1 MADVE
6 PLPGRE
12 REFLERQAAPE
23 EADRATAVAVAYV
36 YNGKDVA
43 YSWHHSMIELIGYD
57 MCHEG
62 RIIRG
67 GYVAMRCGT
76 DGLVEARN
84 KAVRLF
90 LKEGLADWLFWI
102 DTDMGFAADT
112 VDRLLAAAD
121 PVERPVVGGLA
132 FTQKEEE
139 PDGMGGWRCRAAP
152 TVFDWTVLDDGQMGF
167 SVRWKYPPGQL
178 VRVAGTGAACVLV
191 HRSVFERI
199 EAEYGTWY
207 DRVPN
212 TTTKQVVSEDL
223 SLCLRAGALNIPVHV
238 HTGVKTS
245 HQKTLWLAE
254 DDYYGQVALSQ
265 LVPPVPAATEETAV
279 IVPVLGRP
287 QNAAPFMESLRASG
301 APLAT
306 VYAIADDADTTTAD
320 AWLEAGATV
329 LPYPALRDGAAWL
342 PGTFAQKVNFGYEKT
357 SEPWLLLAG
366 DDVKFHPGWLDQ
378 AQHAARDGADVVGT
392 NDLHNPRV
400 TAGEHS
406 PHPLVRRAYID
417 EQGASWDGPGTVA
430 HESYGHWFVDD
441 EIVVA
446 AKQRGAW
453 VMAIHS
459 RVEHLHPLWG
469 LAADDGTYALG
480 REHIEADKALFEK
493 RLAEHAG

>member
-1 MADVE
+1 MTTTGRRMADVE

-90 LKEGLADWLFWI
+90 LKEGLADWL
-102 DTDMGFAADT
+102 
-112 VDRLLAAAD
+112 LAAAD

-167 SVRWKYPPGQL
+167 SVRWKYPPDQL
-178 VRVAGTGAACVLV
+178 VRVAGTGAACLLV

-199 EAEYGTWY
+199 EAGYGTWY

-212 TTTKQVVSEDL
+212 TTCFVV
-223 SLCLRAGALNIPVHV
+223 V
-238 HTGVKTS
+238 
-245 HQKTLWLAE
+245 
-254 DDYYGQVALSQ
+254 
-265 LVPPVPAATEETAV
+265 
-279 IVPVLGRP
+279 
-287 QNAAPFMESLRASG
+287 F
-301 APLAT
+301 
-306 VYAIADDADTTTAD
+306 
-320 AWLEAGATV
+320 
-329 LPYPALRDGAAWL
+329 
-342 PGTFAQKVNFGYEKT
+342 
-357 SEPWLLLAG
+357 
-366 DDVKFHPGWLDQ
+366 
-378 AQHAARDGADVVGT
+378 
-392 NDLHNPRV
+392 
-400 TAGEHS
+400 
-406 PHPLVRRAYID
+406 
-417 EQGASWDGPGTVA
+417 
-430 HESYGHWFVDD
+430 
-441 EIVVA
+441 
-446 AKQRGAW
+446 
-453 VMAIHS
+453 
-459 RVEHLHPLWG
+459 
-469 LAADDGTYALG
+469 
-480 REHIEADKALFEK
+480 
-493 RLAEHAG
+493 